1 MKLDKYWTL
10 TLISLL
16 LSLLI
21 GMAAY
26 FTTFLFSKQVFLKIS
41 RENVANYLEVTAV
54 AAGSKKR
61 LDELREVL
69 KRSPYVEEVFLE
81 GPRAE
86 DPFTLDK
93 TLIFPDGTAA
103 VSIRLDKELVE
114 ERASAL
120 ARSVGLIVFSINLV
134 FQLFFLLILRLLY

>member
-1 MKLDKYWTL
+1 MKLDKYWAL

-21 GMAAY
+21 GLAAY

-54 AAGSKKR
+54 AAGSKKK

-69 KRSPYVEEVFLE
+69 KRSPYVEEVSLE
-81 GPRAE
+81 GRRVE
-86 DPFTLDK
+86 DPFTEISLRK
-93 TLIFPDGTAA
+93 PP
-103 VSIRLDKELVE
+103 
-114 ERASAL
+114 
-120 ARSVGLIVFSINLV
+120 
-134 FQLFFLLILRLLY
+134 LFKAEMN